1 MLRAPKT
8 YRAEIILSK
17 RIKWCV
23 WTECFIY
30 THHIILSKG
39 ENLFLHKTL
48 FSPNGFHFEQKDF
61 TFDICTDLSRADD
74 ILLIVILARYVV
86 SSVSFK
92 KYECIFRC
100 QRKSKIMGKNIFMS
114 HETIAILG
122 SFWGFLKYFLI
133 NERFKS
139 LFSESY
145 FSTLPWTLLWE
156 KM

>member
-1 MLRAPKT
+1 MCELNVSFTHTISSYLREK
-8 YRAEIILSK
+8 I
-17 RIKWCV
+17 
-23 WTECFIY
+23 
-30 THHIILSKG
+30 
-39 ENLFLHKTL
+39 FLHKTL

-61 TFDICTDLSRADD
+61 TFDICRLVQGWWYFVDCYISRGC
-74 ILLIVILARYVV
+74 VV

-114 HETIAILG
+114 HETTAILG

-139 LFSESY
+139 LFSESS
-145 FSTLPWTLLWE
+145 FSTFLWTLLWE